1 MLNIIHVDKSMLY
14 MHRDSSNNVSK
25 RKVMTNNFKR
35 YNSFNI
41 YEKINFVL
49 LRKSTNYFNMFM
61 FQYLIF
67 YSYSL
72 SLKGNIQFQNY
83 YIYNEINI

>member
-41 YEKINFVL
+41 YEKINSVL

-72 SLKGNIQFQNY
+72 SLKGNIQFPNY
-83 YIYNEINI
+83 YIYNEMNI